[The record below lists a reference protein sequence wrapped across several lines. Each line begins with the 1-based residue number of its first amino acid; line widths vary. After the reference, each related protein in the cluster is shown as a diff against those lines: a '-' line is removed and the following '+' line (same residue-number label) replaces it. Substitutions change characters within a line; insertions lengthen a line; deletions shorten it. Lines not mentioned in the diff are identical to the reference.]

1 MRPAPVVVAVA
12 ALLAATPA
20 SAQIKKHKEWIAA
33 CDNQRNCAAYSL
45 NRGSYHAYLKIERD
59 GTPSA
64 DATLTVAIWRDEP
77 VTFKLETDDQATSPF
92 PAEAIKDA
100 VPYRDGHFRYS
111 AERPAQAVA
120 AFVRNATKLSV
131 LKVDPPP
138 KDEDDENIDN
148 IYLAGA
154 HDALA
159 WIDMQQKRVG
169 TETAFVRRGGK
180 SRETVPPQPAL
191 PVIIAAKPDPAPVPT
206 RHPPEVL
213 ARANA
218 TCGKEQ
224 VDAEHNN
231 TVRLGGGL
239 AMYWFFCGQYSGSAN
254 LNHAFLLVPDGKP
267 KTAAKPRFVMAGEVA
282 RHIKLGND
290 RLVNSKTA
298 VFNPKFDAEK
308 QELSSFFAGRSAS
321 DCGEIIDWVWNGR
334 EFHVKEFRLMPECEG
349 IPSSDFPVL
358 YRAQVKQTP

>member
-1 MRPAPVVVAVA
+1 MRPLPAAIGLL
-12 ALLAATPA
+12 ALLGAAPA

-33 CDNQRNCAAYSL
+33 CDNQRNCVAYSL

-64 DATLTVAIWRDEP
+64 DATLTLAISRKEP
-77 VTFKLETDDQATSPF
+77 VRFRVETDDPATSPYPEGTIAD
-92 PAEAIKDA
+92 PA
-100 VPYRDGHFRYS
+100 RHGDGHFRYS
-111 AERPAQAVA
+111 IDKAPEAVA
-120 AFVRNATKLSV
+120 AFVRKATKLSV

-159 WIDMQQKRVG
+159 WIDAQKRVG
-169 TETAFVRRGGK
+169 TETAFVRRGPR
-180 SRETVPPQPAL
+180 SRETIPPQPAL
-191 PVIIAAKPDPAPVPT
+191 PVISAAKPDKIPIPT

-224 VDAEHNN
+224 VDADHKS

-239 AMYWFFCGQYSGSAN
+239 AMYGFFCGQYSGSAN
-254 LNHAFLLVPDGKP
+254 LNHAFLLVTDGKP
-267 KTAAKPRFVMAGEVA
+267 KAAVKPRFVLAPAVA
-282 RHIKLGND
+282 AHIKLGEHK
-290 RLVNSKTA
+290 LVTTKMA
-298 VFNPKFDAEK
+298 VFNPEFDAE
-308 QELSSFFAGRSAS
+308 QQLLLSFHAGRSAS
-321 DCGEIIDWVWNGR
+321 DCGEIIEWVWNGR

-358 YRAQVKQTP
+358 YRTQVKQSS